1 MNNRLLHRWL
11 LRVRPAE
18 LADLLKRILCIRR
31 QVAISPSGVKLWL
44 DPVTHFS
51 RHVMSPGG
59 YEPQMSNLIRSLLRK
74 DDVFVDVG
82 ANEGYFSVLASLA
95 SEGGRIFAL
104 EPQSRLI
111 PVIEEN
117 LRLNGCRNATVSHLA
132 LSDHA
137 GEQTLH
143 LHASTNTG
151 SSGFFNPRSRGTGTE
166 AVSTMSM
173 DDYFAKHR
181 ITQVRLM
188 KVDCEGAEK
197 LVMAGGRETLRS
209 RCIEILAW
217 EYHPGIVSEEEIAE
231 MDTFL
236 KECGYV
242 LLTINGQT
250 LYCLPGLEEDV
261 RSAATELHVDK
272 EKT

>member
-1 MNNRLLHRWL
+1 MNNALIHRWL

-18 LADLLKRILCIRR
+18 LADFLKRVLRVRR
-31 QVAISPSGVKLWL
+31 QVVVAPAGIKLWL
-44 DPVTHFS
+44 DPVSQFGQHAL
-51 RHVMSPGG
+51 SPGG
-59 YEPQMSNLIRSLLRK
+59 YEPQMSALIRGLMGK
-74 DDVFVDVG
+74 DDCFVDVG
-82 ANEGYFSVLASLA
+82 ANEGYYSVLASLA
-95 SEGGRIFAL
+95 SEGGPVLAL

-117 LRLNGCRNATVSHLA
+117 LRLNDCRNATVSHLA
-132 LSDHA
+132 LSDQV

-143 LHASTNTG
+143 LQASTNTG
-151 SSGFFNPRSRGTGTE
+151 SSGFFNPRARGTGTE
-166 AVSTMSM
+166 SVATMPM
-173 DDYFAKHR
+173 DDYFAKHQIKR
-181 ITQVRLM
+181 VRLM

-197 LVMAGGRETLRS
+197 LVMAGGRKTLRS

-217 EYHPGIVSEEEIAE
+217 EYHPGIVSDEEMAA

-250 LYCLPGLEEDV
+250 IYCLPEWQQAV
-261 RSAATELHVDK
+261 QQSAQRASGD
-272 EKT
+272 